1 MTNQIFDNQLMTVI
15 RSESEYN
22 RSRTTGFIFNRKSK
36 YISSLDVFEITKVSR
51 NEYRMRMTDKSF
63 NLNQEFDFM
72 GISYFLGDYIEVV
85 KFREQ
90 LSLDMGLKQTGE

>member
-1 MTNQIFDNQLMTVI
+1 
-15 RSESEYN
+15 
-22 RSRTTGFIFNRKSK
+22 
-36 YISSLDVFEITKVSR
+36 
-51 NEYRMRMTDKSF
+51 MRMTDKSF